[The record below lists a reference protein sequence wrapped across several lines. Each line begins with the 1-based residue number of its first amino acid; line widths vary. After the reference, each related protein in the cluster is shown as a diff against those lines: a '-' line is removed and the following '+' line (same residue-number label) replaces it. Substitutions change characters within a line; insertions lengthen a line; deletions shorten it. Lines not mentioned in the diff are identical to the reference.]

1 MFAIFCK
8 RLQISV
14 TNKSIVVSESI
25 SHLGFPKKPLFVS
38 YFSSSS
44 SLAALLDEQ
53 KRNFTV
59 SYLVKSCGLSLERAT
74 FASKKVHFETP
85 ERPDLVVNLLKN
97 HGFTNAHISKLVMGK
112 PLLLLSDPEKTLLPK
127 LQFFGSKGLSDTE
140 CAHIISSCP
149 SILLRSI
156 ENHLMP
162 IYDFLKKTLVMDE
175 KVATALKRWPR
186 LLCQDAEKNLAPNLG
201 LLREI
206 GVPQPSISL
215 LMTTWPGAAFLKHSK
230 FDEIVKE
237 VKDMGFDPFK
247 SKFVHAIRVLIG
259 MKKVNRENKFEV
271 YGRWGW
277 SKDETLLAFKMR
289 PLIMIISEYK
299 ITKVMD
305 FLINKMG
312 WPSTDIA
319 RNPLV
324 LCFSLEKRIIPRC
337 SVVQILLSKGLIKK
351 DLSVSTFL
359 GPVEKFFLERY
370 VTKFQKRCP
379 QLLSVY
385 QRNGGSL
392 GRSTKESDLN
402 TCVYETVEA
411 S

>member
-14 TNKSIVVSESI
+14 TNGSIAVSESI
-25 SHLGFPKKPLFVS
+25 SHLGFPQKPLFLS

-44 SLAALLDEQ
+44 SFAALVDEQ
-53 KRNFTV
+53 KPNFTV

-97 HGFTNAHISKLVMGK
+97 HGFTNAQISKFVMGA

-140 CAHIISSCP
+140 CAQIISSCP
-149 SILLRSI
+149 SVLVRRLNR
-156 ENHLMP
+156 LMP
-162 IYDFLKKTLVMDE
+162 IFDFLKSTLVMDE
-175 KVATALKRWPR
+175 KVAAALKRWPR
-186 LLCQDAEKNLAPNLG
+186 LLCQDVEKNLAPNLG
-201 LLREI
+201 LLKEI
-206 GVPQPSISL
+206 GVPQPFISRFL
-215 LMTTWPGAAFLKHSK
+215 TTWPGSAFLKQSK
-230 FDEIVKE
+230 FDEVVKE

-247 SKFVHAIRVLIG
+247 SKFVIAIRVLIG
-259 MKKVNRENKFEV
+259 IKKANWENKFEV

-277 SKDETLLAFKMR
+277 SKDETLLAFKMC
-289 PLIMIISEYK
+289 PLIMIISENK

-312 WPSTDIA
+312 WLSTDIA
-319 RNPLV
+319 RYPLV

-337 SVVQILLSKGLIKK
+337 SVVQILLLKGLIKK
-351 DLSVSTFL
+351 DLSVYSVL
-359 GPVEKFFLERY
+359 KPVEKHFLERY
-370 VTKFQKRCP
+370 VTKFQKSCP

-385 QRNGGSL
+385 QRNGGSFGL
-392 GRSTKESDLN
+392 TTEELDLKI
-402 TCVYETVEA
+402 CVEETIEA